1 MQPERLQL
9 LAGLLDEGTFTL
21 LAALGVRPGWRC
33 LEVGAGGGSV
43 AAWLAGRVA
52 PEGFVLATDLD
63 TTVLRGLDHP
73 CLQVRTH
80 DIVRDPLPHADFDL
94 VHARLLLAWLARPQA
109 GLAQMAAA
117 LKPGGCLLT
126 EEMDFLSLA
135 PDPRLG
141 QAACDLFTR
150 VIGAHHAV
158 LADRH
163 AFDPFRGRRLAG
175 DLAEAG
181 LVNTVCQG
189 RLAIWQ
195 GGQPG
200 GRVWQLTLIQLRDE
214 QLTPGWSPPRRSI
227 RSSRYAAIPL
237 VPVPVPGHHRSLGL
251 PPPVTHLREAPWPA
265 QRAALSGRRGP
276 VCTGHR
282 ESVLHLVTERVSAAV
297 KHARFG
303 DLAQGGTGRWLRA
316 VVGALAVRD
325 LGSCSQGAPGRCS
338 RRGRASPRSPRS
350 GSAALPCWLIPGR
363 AGGPGPPARGAG
375 QRGAGPRAGGSG
387 RPGRARRDRRMRR

>member
-1 MQPERLQL
+1 MSRTDGAGGEATPSVAPAAAAGPAVANPGTYAFGNERQVQPERLQL

-214 QLTPGWSPPRRSI
+214 L
-227 RSSRYAAIPL
+227 AD
-237 VPVPVPGHHRSLGL
+237 
-251 PPPVTHLREAPWPA
+251 
-265 QRAALSGRRGP
+265 SG
-276 VCTGHR
+276 
-282 ESVLHLVTERVSAAV
+282 LVTTEEVDQVIEICGDSRFRFMSQATIAAWGY
-297 KHARFG
+297 R
-303 DLAQGGTGRWLRA
+303 
-316 VVGALAVRD
+316 
-325 LGSCSQGAPGRCS
+325 
-338 RRGRASPRSPRS
+338 PR
-350 GSAALPCWLIPGR
+350 
-363 AGGPGPPARGAG
+363 
-375 QRGAGPRAGGSG
+375 
-387 RPGRARRDRRMRR
+387 